1 MANPS
6 PTTKVVPSFD
16 PFDVKEQLVELAQD
30 YFNLDEIDTYESGFM
45 GYLIQALTYLT
56 SDVLYQNALSYN
68 EAFLNRALLRTSVTH
83 IADQLDYKIQ
93 PAVPASGS
101 LTIAVP
107 ITLNSKKGTSIKIS
121 SGTNISAGNIP
132 YKVYNTY

>member
-101 LTIAVP
+101 LTVAVP

-121 SGTNISAGNIP
+121 AGTNISAGNIP
-132 YKVYNTY
+132 YKV